1 MNSLEKTAFKNAA
14 SKFASGVVVAITN
27 YRHENDELA
36 KPWHGMTISSFTT
49 ISMDPMLIMI
59 AVSKKAKMHEF
70 LLQQEQCKFTVSI
83 LSDTQKD
90 LSNHFAGQKSEE
102 IANSLE
108 SKVIHLGD
116 DYTFVKGCLSYFL
129 CELNEAYD
137 KGDHTLFFGNVI
149 EAQTNEDN
157 KNPLVYYSRSYNQL
171 KAED

>member
-1 MNSLEKTAFKNAA
+1 MPTLEKTAFKNAA

-27 YRHENDELA
+27 YHIEDNELA

-49 ISMDPMLIMI
+49 ISLDPMVVMI
-59 AVSKKAKMHEF
+59 AVSKKAKMHEL
-70 LLQQEQCKFTVSI
+70 LLQQEQCKFTVSV
-83 LSDTQKD
+83 LSDMQKD

-102 IANSLE
+102 ITHNLE

-157 KNPLVYYSRSYNQL
+157 KNPLVYYARSYNQL
-171 KAED
+171 KTED